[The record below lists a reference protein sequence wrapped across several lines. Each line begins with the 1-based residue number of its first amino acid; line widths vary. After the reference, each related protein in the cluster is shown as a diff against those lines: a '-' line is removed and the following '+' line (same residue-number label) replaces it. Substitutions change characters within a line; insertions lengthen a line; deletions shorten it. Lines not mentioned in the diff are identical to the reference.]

1 MSDSFDLVVI
11 GGGSGGVAAARR
23 AALHGAKVAL
33 IERDRLGGTC
43 VIRGCVPKKL
53 MMYASRFSNEI
64 RDAAAYGWS
73 LPGASFDLAAWQ
85 DRKTAEIKRLEG
97 IYRDMLINAKV
108 AVFAGYASLLSLNS
122 VQVDQHVL
130 QAKNI
135 LIATGGRPSMHAFP
149 GLDQAMTSN
158 DILDLRVLPRR
169 LGVVGAGYIG
179 LEFASI
185 MAGLGSQV
193 SLFFRDELPMRGF
206 DRSLRERLK
215 INLKLQGI
223 HVESGSRIQKI
234 AAGASGNTTS
244 IITEA
249 GTQEFDAV
257 LNASG
262 RTPNTGGMG
271 LEGLGMRL
279 RENGA
284 VIVDEFSES
293 TVKGIFA
300 IGDVTDRKNLTPVAI
315 AEGRA
320 FADNQYQGTQRTVN
334 HASAA
339 TAMFTNPPLGTVGL
353 SEEEAAKQGRLRIY
367 EADFRP
373 MKTAF
378 AGLSNRTYMKL
389 VVWDSSD
396 KIAGMHMLGEDA
408 PEIIQS
414 LAVAYTMGA
423 SKADFDRT
431 IAVHPT
437 AAEELM
443 LMREPSRIVE
453 QSKS

>member
-1 MSDSFDLVVI
+1 MSDNFDLVVI

-23 AALHGAKVAL
+23 AAAHGARVAL

-43 VIRGCVPKKL
+43 VIRGCIPKKL

-64 RDAAAYGWS
+64 RDAVAYGWS
-73 LPGASFDLAAWQ
+73 LPGAQFDLAAWQ
-85 DRKTAEIKRLEG
+85 DHKTAEINRLEN
-97 IYRDMLINAKV
+97 IYRGMLADAGV
-108 AVFAGYASLLSLNS
+108 AVFAGQASLMSPTS
-122 VQVDQHVL
+122 VQVGPQVL

-135 LIATGGRPSMHAFP
+135 LIATGGRPDKRALP
-149 GLDQAMTSN
+149 GLEQAMSSN
-158 DILDLRVLPRR
+158 EILNLRILPRR
-169 LGVVGAGYIG
+169 LGVIGAGYIG

-185 MAGLGSQV
+185 MAGLGSEV
-193 SLFFRDELPMRGF
+193 SLFFRSELPLRGF

-215 INLKLQGI
+215 INLSQQGI
-223 HVESGSRIQKI
+223 RVESGSRIRKI
-234 AAGASGNTTS
+234 EVASGMS
-244 IITEA
+244 RIITED
-249 GTQEFDAV
+249 GLHDFDAV

-262 RTPNTGGMG
+262 RTPNTDGMG
-271 LEGLGMRL
+271 LEALGIL
-279 RENGA
+279 LKENGA
-284 VIVDEFSES
+284 IVVDQFSES
-293 TVKGIFA
+293 TVKGVFA

-320 FADNQYQGTQRTVN
+320 FADNQYLRMRRTVD

-339 TAMFTNPPLGTVGL
+339 TAIFTNPPLGTIGL
-353 SEEEAAKQGRLRIY
+353 SEEDAAKLGRLRIY

-378 AGLSNRTYMKL
+378 AGLGNRTYMKL
-389 VVWDSSD
+389 VVWDGSD
-396 KIAGMHMLGEDA
+396 KIAGIHMLGEDA

-414 LAVAYTMGA
+414 LAVAYSMGA

-437 AAEELM
+437 AAEEFM

-453 QSKS
+453 QM

>member
-1 MSDSFDLVVI
+1 MPDIFDLVVI

-23 AALHGAKVAL
+23 AAAHGASVAL

-53 MMYASRFSNEI
+53 MMYASRFSNEL

-73 LPGASFDLAAWQ
+73 LQGAAFDMAAWQ
-85 DRKTAEIKRLEG
+85 EHKTAEIDRLEG
-97 IYRDMLINAKV
+97 IYHGMLSTAKV
-108 AVFAGYASLLSLNS
+108 SVLAGQASLLSTTS
-122 VQVDQHVL
+122 VQVGERVL
-130 QAKNI
+130 QAKHI
-135 LIATGGRPSMHAFP
+135 LLATGGRPSCSAFP
-149 GLDQAMTSN
+149 GLEKAMTSTDLLN
-158 DILDLRVLPRR
+158 LRVLPKR
-169 LGVVGAGYIG
+169 LGVIGAGYIG

-185 MAGLGSQV
+185 MAGLGSEV

-206 DRSLRERLK
+206 DHSLRERLK

-223 HVESGSRIQKI
+223 HVESGSRIQSVDVTSGK
-234 AAGASGNTTS
+234 AS
-244 IITEA
+244 IVTEDA
-249 GTQEFDAV
+249 THHFDAV

-262 RTPNTGGMG
+262 RTANTGGMG
-271 LEGLGMRL
+271 LEDIGIYLQD
-279 RENGA
+279 NGA
-284 VIVDEFSES
+284 ITVNEFSETS
-293 TVKGIFA
+293 VKGIFA
-300 IGDVTDRKNLTPVAI
+300 IGDVTNRKNLTPVAI

-320 FADNQYQGTQRTVN
+320 VADNLYHGMQRTVD

-353 SEEEAAKQGRLRIY
+353 TEQEAAKQGRLRIY

-389 VVWDSSD
+389 VVWDGSD
-396 KIAGMHMLGEDA
+396 KIAGIHMLGEDA

-414 LAVAYTMGA
+414 LAVAYGMGA
-423 SKADFDRT
+423 TKADFDRT

-443 LMREPSRIVE
+443 LMREHSRIVE
-453 QSKS
+453 QA